1 LYWFG
6 IAPATKWIFHQAGTI
21 LKKRIPYQDQ
31 AGMKVFKRIQY

>member
-6 IAPATKWIFHQAGTI
+6 IVPAKNEFSTRLVQF

-31 AGMKVFKRIQY
+31 AGMKV